1 MRKLSISLVD
11 IVIFRRVGRGAVL
24 RGVSE
29 KEAMR
34 KGAFS
39 KPSPDSVSK
48 YPCLWLEFTI
58 VVTKQK
64 HENNYNLGRVFG
76 EF

>member
-1 MRKLSISLVD
+1 M
-11 IVIFRRVGRGAVL
+11 L

-48 YPCLWLEFTI
+48 VSLL
-58 VVTKQK
+58 VA
-64 HENNYNLGRVFG
+64 RVCDCRYKAKTR
-76 EF
+76 E